1 MSASMNRV
9 VVVAALVLL
18 AGCDE
23 EKGRNERAAIHAE
36 DMPAVKRVVRQDLE
50 RGLEGVRLA
59 AERVRR
65 GFLVDDRERLAQEMR
80 SVLIRLRQPPRAIT
94 QLMMTPLSF
103 IAAVDAEGT
112 VICRDAQ
119 EDRMAGFDLAEHVPV
134 VQRALEGESGYA
146 LSTIPGI
153 VDDAPPSVTVVFAA
167 PAWHDGEVVGAVVAG
182 LPLWRLGQQLTRQ
195 LQLDNAD
202 AVQRGELLWVL
213 LLEGDEQHYHAGFP
227 PDLRQLVPDAERRAE
242 GFASSPGGFTGELN
256 QFGRWYGYGVLP
268 VPSVGEDV
276 SVVIFRSDPM

>member
-1 MSASMNRV
+1 
-9 VVVAALVLL
+9 
-18 AGCDE
+18 
-23 EKGRNERAAIHAE
+23 
-36 DMPAVKRVVRQDLE
+36 MPTVKRVVRQDLD

-65 GFLVDDRERLAQEMR
+65 GFLVEDRDRLAGEMR
-80 SVLIRLRQPPRAIT
+80 GVLTRLRQPPRAIT

-103 IAAVDAEGT
+103 IAAVDADGT
-112 VICRDAQ
+112 VICRDAE

-134 VQRALEGESGYA
+134 VRRALEGESGYA
-146 LSTIPGI
+146 LSAIPGI
-153 VDDAPPSVTVVFAA
+153 VEDAPPSVTVVFAA

-195 LQLDNAD
+195 LQLDNASEV
-202 AVQRGELLWVL
+202 ARGELLWVL
-213 LLEGDEQHYHAGFP
+213 LLDDDEQHYHAGFP
-227 PDLRQLVPDAERRAE
+227 PDLRQLVPDAERRQQ
-242 GFASSPGGFTGELN
+242 GLSSSPGGFTGELN

-268 VPSVGEDV
+268 VPSIGEDV